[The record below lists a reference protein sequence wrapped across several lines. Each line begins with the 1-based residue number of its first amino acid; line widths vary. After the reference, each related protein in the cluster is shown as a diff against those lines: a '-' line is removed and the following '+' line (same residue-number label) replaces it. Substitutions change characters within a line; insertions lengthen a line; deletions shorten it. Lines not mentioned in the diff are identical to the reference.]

1 MAKVRLADIAKKVGV
16 STVTVHNALSGQKG
30 VSDELRQKI
39 QETAKNMG
47 YQTSPTT
54 GKNEISERF
63 KNIGVLISE
72 RYLAEYTTFYW
83 KMYQEMAL
91 IATDRFCLV
100 AVEIIKHEAE
110 NELNLPR
117 ILEENTV
124 EGVIIMG
131 EVNRDYIHRLQSSVD
146 IPLVFL
152 DFYDKELAKDA
163 VISDNFYGMYQV
175 SEYVIEQGFDQ
186 LAFVGSIHATSS
198 IMDRYCGFYKA
209 TLEHGITTPPQ
220 WIIEDRDATGNID
233 FKLPEKMPQAFVCN
247 CDLTAGIL
255 ILKLQRQGY
264 RVPEDV
270 SVVGFDN
277 FLYPGFADMKI
288 TTYEVNTKAMARIA
302 LEKVLKQLK
311 SRNSGRGLN
320 IVSGN
325 IVIKKSVKEAH
336 K

>member
-30 VSDELRQKI
+30 VSEDLRQTI
-39 QETAKNMG
+39 QETAKSMG
-47 YQTSPTT
+47 YQTSPSSN
-54 GKNEISERF
+54 KRDSSERF

-72 RYLAEYTTFYW
+72 RYLADYTTFYW

-91 IATDRFCLV
+91 IATDRSCMV
-100 AVEIIKHEAE
+100 AVEIIKHDAE
-110 NELNLPR
+110 DNLNLPR
-117 ILEENTV
+117 IIEENTV

-131 EVNRDYIHRLQSSVD
+131 EVNRDYIHHLQSNVN

-175 SEYVIEQGFDQ
+175 SEYVIEQGFTK
-186 LAFVGSIHATSS
+186 LAFVGSIYATSS

-209 TLEHGITTPPQ
+209 TLEHGIATPDE
-220 WIIEDRDATGNID
+220 WIIEDRDTIGNIEFD
-233 FKLPEKMPQAFVCN
+233 LPEKMPQAFVCN

-255 ILKLQRQGY
+255 IMKLEQRGI
-264 RVPEDV
+264 RVPEDI

-311 SRNSGRGLN
+311 NRNSGRGLN

-325 IVIKKSVKEAH
+325 IVIKESVAKA
-336 K
+336 